1 MARLQRAM
9 TSNKSPRSQSG
20 SQTPEWKRRQR
31 EQEQAAAKKLAME
44 QQLKQ
49 ERIREAEKEKQ
60 EEQILLEKEREHQK
74 QLLESLSSAGNT
86 IEYTFLWPYS
96 YDFDDVVSLHGS
108 FTDGK
113 SISMVRNDTFE
124 YQLILNLP
132 PGEHYF
138 RFNVNG
144 TWKHD
149 PKLKSGFFEG
159 NMCNKVDL

>member
-113 SISMVRNDTFE
+113 SVCE
-124 YQLILNLP
+124 
-132 PGEHYF
+132 
-138 RFNVNG
+138 RFQMLL
-144 TWKHD
+144 T
-149 PKLKSGFFEG
+149 
-159 NMCNKVDL
+159 